1 MANKS
6 RKVEIDS
13 EKLLKAINERG
24 YSIRQL
30 AKEPEIDR
38 AEKTIRFALK
48 DKEMQVELLFRICW
62 VLGMDMEQFMIKKAS
77 EEVKVNERDTLKIRY
92 SSYLR
97 QLLSMF
103 GVTTKQLYELTDEQR
118 FQLQRDLFDN
128 ISPVIRKH
136 FPSESIESPT
146 EWAMYEMDMFLDE
159 YHGVFEPLKI
169 DAINDEMDRGY
180 EEWMRNNPPDEDD
193 DPFAAKY
200 GKPITEF
207 DE

>member
-6 RKVEIDS
+6 RKVKIDS
-13 EKLLKAINERG
+13 EKLLKAINDRG
-24 YSIRQL
+24 YSIRHL

-48 DKEMQVELLFRICW
+48 DGEMQVELLFRICW
-62 VLGMDMEQFMIKKAS
+62 ILGIDMEQFMVNKTS
-77 EEVKVNERDTLKIRY
+77 EGMDVNERDTLKIRY

-103 GVTTKQLYELTDEQR
+103 GVTTKQLYDLSDEER
-118 FQLQRDLFDN
+118 YQLQRDLYEN
-128 ISPVIRKH
+128 ISTVIRKH
-136 FPSESIESPT
+136 FPGEMESPT

-159 YHGVFEPLKI
+159 YHGVFEPSRI
-169 DAINDEMDRGY
+169 DAINEEMDRGY

-193 DPFAAKY
+193 DPFVAKY

-207 DE
+207 DD